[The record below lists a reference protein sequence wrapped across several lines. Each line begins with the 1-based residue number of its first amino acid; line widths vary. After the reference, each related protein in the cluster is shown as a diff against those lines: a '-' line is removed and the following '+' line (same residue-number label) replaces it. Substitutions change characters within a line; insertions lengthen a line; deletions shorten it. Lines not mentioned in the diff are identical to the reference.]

1 MMISPSRTRPEL
13 LKFGQWLGLLG
24 VVASLVLLWSLR
36 QSLIYLFAALVLA
49 MALCTLVGSIR
60 SRLGCSRPLA
70 LLLSLGTVL
79 LVLAVAA
86 TVVIPPF
93 VDQFSQL
100 LSKLPAAAETLL
112 DLLRNGLSQVSQMI
126 YGSGD
131 GDLSWLRDGLVG
143 SDAGGAPGLS
153 PRLSSSLSSG
163 ALRLLGLAGG
173 VGTGLLQI
181 LFVVA
186 VALMVAVQ
194 PTAYLEV
201 GVLLV
206 PSFYRRR
213 FRQVLVQC
221 GDALSAWMVGVLI
234 SSLCV
239 GILAAIGLSLL
250 GVKLVAAN
258 ALLAGLLNI
267 IPNIGP
273 TLSTVFPMSVAL
285 LDAPWKAAAVLAL
298 YVAVQNLESYLIT
311 PSVMHH
317 QLKLLPGLTL
327 SAQLLFTLVFGP
339 LGLVLALPLAVCL
352 QVILREVVIHDV
364 MDPWKAP
371 PRRRL
376 STASPAEP

>member
-1 MMISPSRTRPEL
+1 MMTSPSRTRPEP
-13 LKFGQWLGLLG
+13 LKFGQWLGLLAL
-24 VVASLVLLWSLR
+24 VASLVLLWSLR
-36 QSLIYLFAALVLA
+36 QSLIYLFAAVVLA

-79 LVLAVAA
+79 LVLALAA
-86 TVVIPPF
+86 TLVIPPF
-93 VDQFSQL
+93 VEQFSQL
-100 LSKLPAAAETLL
+100 LGKLPAAAETLL
-112 DLLRNGLSQVSQMI
+112 DLLRDGLSQVSQMI

-153 PRLSSSLSSG
+153 TRLSSSLGSG

-186 VALMVAVQ
+186 VAVMVAVQ

-317 QLKLLPGLTL
+317 QLKLLPGFTLT
-327 SAQLLFTLVFGP
+327 AQLLFTVVFGP
-339 LGLVLALPLAVCL
+339 LGLLLALPLAVCL
-352 QVILREVVIHDV
+352 QVMVRELLIHDIL
-364 MDPWKAP
+364 DPWK
-371 PRRRL
+371 RL
-376 STASPAEP
+376 RLTG